1 MLILL
6 LRRLPL
12 EQSFCYPLREWK
24 SIVGTPSMQ
33 QIHDLRRIDLNLLV
47 VLDALLSERHVSRA
61 AQRLAMSQPAVSH
74 ALGRLRELF
83 GDPLLVRVKSRMQL
97 TSLAL
102 ELAPKLQASLDQVRG
117 VIGGRPSNRC
127 AADATSAWACPT
139 TAPGW
144 CCRRCCASN
153 RRCARGELRDSPGTA
168 PGNRPSG
175 RRRTAGLRAGGIPP
189 ASGGRARQAPV
200 RGAFRLRLSAQPVR
214 PPRRPV
220 PRPLPGGPPRARL
233 ATGQPGRG
241 SRQRPG
247 KTRPA
252 PAGGADPAALHRG
265 PGAAGRHRPGTDHRR
280 THPRKVAATRGT
292 GALRAAAG
300 DPALRLRADLARR
313 RRARSGRRLAAGT
326 DPGGARKI

>member
-1 MLILL
+1 
-6 LRRLPL
+6 
-12 EQSFCYPLREWK
+12 
-24 SIVGTPSMQ
+24 MQ

-74 ALGRLRELF
+74 ALGASPRLF

-153 RRCARGELRDSPGTA
+153 SAA
-168 PGNRPSG
+168 PGVSFGIVQEPRLE
-175 RRRTAGLRAGGIPP
+175 TARQVAEGQLDCALGVFPLLP
-189 ASGGRARQAPV
+189 EAWRAR
-200 RGAFRLRLSAQPVR
+200 RLFEERFVVRLSAQPVR
-214 PPRRPV
+214 PPRRLSLDRYLAARHVRVSLQDNPAEEV
-220 PRPLPGGPPRARL
+220 DSALEKRGLRRQVALTLPHFTVAPALLAGTDLVLTIAERILERLRLPEELAVCEPPLAIPRFDYV
-233 ATGQPGRG
+233 QIWRG
-241 SRQRPG
+241 DAEREA
-247 KTRPA
+247 PA
-252 PAGGADPAALHRG
+252 PGCGNRS
-265 PGAAGRHRPGTDHRR
+265 
-280 THPRKVAATRGT
+280 
-292 GALRAAAG
+292 
-300 DPALRLRADLARR
+300 RR
-313 RRARSGRRLAAGT
+313 RRGT
-326 DPGGARKI
+326 I

>member
-1 MLILL
+1 
-6 LRRLPL
+6 
-12 EQSFCYPLREWK
+12 
-24 SIVGTPSMQ
+24 MQ

-117 VIGGRPSNRC
+117 VIGGPTSNRC

-153 RRCARGELRDSPGTA
+153 RRW
-168 PGNRPSG
+168 
-175 RRRTAGLRAGGIPP
+175 
-189 ASGGRARQAPV
+189 
-200 RGAFRLRLSAQPVR
+200 
-214 PPRRPV
+214 
-220 PRPLPGGPPRARL
+220 
-233 ATGQPGRG
+233 
-241 SRQRPG
+241 RPG
-247 KTRPA
+247 
-252 PAGGADPAALHRG
+252 
-265 PGAAGRHRPGTDHRR
+265 
-280 THPRKVAATRGT
+280 
-292 GALRAAAG
+292 
-300 DPALRLRADLARR
+300 
-313 RRARSGRRLAAGT
+313 
-326 DPGGARKI
+326 